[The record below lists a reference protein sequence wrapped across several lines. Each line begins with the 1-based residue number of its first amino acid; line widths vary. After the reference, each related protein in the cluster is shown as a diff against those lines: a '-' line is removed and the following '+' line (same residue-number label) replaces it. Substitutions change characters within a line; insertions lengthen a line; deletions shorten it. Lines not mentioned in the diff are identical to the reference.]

1 VHLNKIG
8 IFVNLKVF
16 HFWSNS
22 YLKIPELS
30 INHSENK
37 MKPYHLLPR
46 TIHVLPFGLS
56 ISSSLLKCRKE
67 SPEKGQ
73 GQNPDFL

>member
-1 VHLNKIG
+1 MHLNKIG
-8 IFVNLKVF
+8 VFVNLKVSC
-16 HFWSNS
+16 FWANS

-30 INHSENK
+30 INHFENK
-37 MKPYHLLPR
+37 MKSYHLP
-46 TIHVLPFGLS
+46 TSQVLPFGPS